1 MSIGVALANRRGI
14 ALACDSAIT
23 VTSKGYNFQKES
35 YLKSGNKLFKLSDKF
50 PIGATVTSSSTINT
64 VDVDTIFYDLKKRI
78 DKGNFHDDFKD
89 VFEDFLANLDE
100 NRDSYKFDQFL
111 TSSFLN
117 FSYRAILAFNDAAN
131 DPDCDDNIMG
141 LTIDEIEDRTHV
153 IDLPVEEF
161 DFMPLLKEHTYEAFL
176 KCIKK
181 NCEFDLPEA
190 FVEDFFT
197 FLGGYFFYN
206 LFDTCD
212 SKILLIG
219 YGNKD
224 AFPRAV
230 EFKYFGYWYG
240 HHLYEISDESEFYKA
255 DDAIY
260 FHNGF
265 VEGADIITSG
275 FNDKII
281 KHFNN
286 KNIIDETDK
295 LFEDILT
302 KEQTEI
308 FDEQLRNTFLYDFED
323 VLFKKLDNVK
333 DKLFL
338 NLNSFNVSELAN
350 VAEGL
355 VKAECM
361 RHKYFMDK
369 NYKVVGEPID
379 VAVITRDGFTW
390 IKNKNDLSEGL

>member
-23 VTSKGYNFQKES
+23 IFSRGYNFEKES
-35 YLKSGNKLFKLSDKF
+35 YLKSGNKLFKLSEKF

-64 VDVDTIFYDLKKRI
+64 VDVDTIFFDLKNRI

-89 VFEDFLANLDE
+89 VFDDFLANLDE
-100 NRDSYKFDQFL
+100 NRESYKFDKYL
-111 TSSFLN
+111 SESFLN
-117 FSYRAILAFNDAAN
+117 LCYRAILAFNDAAN
-131 DPDCDDNIMG
+131 EPDCDENIMG
-141 LTIDEIEDRTHV
+141 ITIDEIEDRTHV

-161 DFMPLLKEHTYEAFL
+161 DFISLLKEHTYDEFL
-176 KCIKK
+176 KCLKK
-181 NCEFDLPEA
+181 NCEFDLPEE

-197 FLGGYFFYN
+197 FLGRYFFYD
-206 LFDTCD
+206 LFDNSD

-224 AFPRAV
+224 AFPRVV

-240 HHLYEISDESEFYKA
+240 HHLYEITDESEFYKA

-275 FNDKII
+275 YNEKII

-286 KNIIDETDK
+286 KNITKETDK
-295 LFEDILT
+295 LFEDLLTEEQVKILN
-302 KEQTEI
+302 KELKT
-308 FDEQLRNTFLYDFED
+308 TFLDDFED
-323 VLFKKLDNVK
+323 NLFEILDNVK

-338 NLNSFNVSELAN
+338 NFNSFNVTELAY

-379 VAVITRDGFTW
+379 VAVITRSGFKW